1 MVGLTDAQGSHN
13 CHQVGWRRK
22 SPGGARFQR
31 PSKSPGEGA
40 GVFSSPRLP
49 KSLYRMCFA
58 TLALKFWAYGKEMV
72 VPTRQTWSGPQ
83 LPEIMDEAVC
93 LPVETERQEHAGGSP
108 ALSKADSTAD
118 HQHVGRWSAVTGR
131 IRTSGSVTTSASVHP
146 HLRLL
151 SLAQGWW

>member
-1 MVGLTDAQGSHN
+1 MVRLTDAQGSHN
-13 CHQVGWRRK
+13 CHQVGWRKR

-40 GVFSSPRLP
+40 GVFLRVFTECAL
-49 KSLYRMCFA
+49 A
-58 TLALKFWAYGKEMV
+58 TLALKFWACGKEMV

-131 IRTSGSVTTSASVHP
+131 IHTSGSVTTSASIHP